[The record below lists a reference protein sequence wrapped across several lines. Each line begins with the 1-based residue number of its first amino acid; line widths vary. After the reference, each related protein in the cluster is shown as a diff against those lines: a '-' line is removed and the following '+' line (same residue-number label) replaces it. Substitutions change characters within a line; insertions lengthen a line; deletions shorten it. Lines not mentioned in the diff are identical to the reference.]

1 MKIKNPVALMYGV
14 VGVGIGLLVSTHQ
27 AVFHHRMNVLEN
39 NQLIII
45 EQLNKI
51 KQNTLAVEKAQNTV
65 TKEEDEKQDLSL
77 FKKLSG
83 DLGGNLTKSNPENV
97 VFYDSKTGEE
107 ILRDDIIVYE
117 DNDFFYIKTKEMI
130 IAPKILYMLQDTLQK
145 DSYSYYKVLK
155 GLVKLNDGTYIAP
168 KEYLKMVQ

>member
-27 AVFHHRMNVLEN
+27 AVFHHRMNVLES

-51 KQNTLAVEKAQNTV
+51 DQNTLAVKEAENAV
-65 TKEEDEKQDLSL
+65 TEGEKQDLSL

-83 DLGGNLTKSNPENV
+83 DLGKNLKYE
-97 VFYDSKTGEE
+97 SKTGEE
-107 ILRDDIIVYE
+107 ILRDDIIIYE

>member
-1 MKIKNPVALMYGV
+1 MKFKNPVALAYGV

-27 AVFHHRMNVLEN
+27 AVFHHRMNVLES

-51 KQNTLAVEKAQNTV
+51 ENTLVMEKAKNTV

-77 FKKLSG
+77 LKELSG
-83 DLGGNLTKSNPENV
+83 DLGGNLTKSSPENV
-97 VFYDSKTGEE
+97 VLYEGKTGEE
-107 ILRDDIIVYE
+107 ILPDDITVYE
-117 DNDFFYIKTKEMI
+117 DKDFFYIKTKELI
-130 IAPKILYMLQDTLQK
+130 IAPKVLSMLQNDG
-145 DSYSYYKVLK
+145 YSYYKVLK
-155 GLVKLNDGTYIAP
+155 GLIKLSDGTYIAP

>member
-27 AVFHHRMNVLEN
+27 AVFHHRMNVLES

-51 KQNTLAVEKAQNTV
+51 EQNTLAVKEAENAV
-65 TKEEDEKQDLSL
+65 TEGEKQDLSL

-83 DLGGNLTKSNPENV
+83 DLGKNLKKSSPEDV
-97 VFYDSKTGEE
+97 VFYESKTGEE
-107 ILRDDIIVYE
+107 ILRDDIIIYE

>member
-27 AVFHHRMNVLEN
+27 AVFHHRMNVLES

-51 KQNTLAVEKAQNTV
+51 EQNTLAVEKVQNTA
-65 TKEEDEKQDLSL
+65 TKEEAEKQDLSL
-77 FKKLSG
+77 FKELSG

-97 VFYDSKTGEE
+97 VFYEGKTGEE
-107 ILRDDIIVYE
+107 ILPDDITVYE
-117 DNDFFYIKTKEMI
+117 DKDFFYIKTKELI
-130 IAPKILYMLQDTLQK
+130 IAPKVLSMLQK
-145 DSYSYYKVLK
+145 DGYSYYKVLK
-155 GLVKLNDGTYIAP
+155 GLIMLSDGTYIAP

>member
-27 AVFHHRMNVLEN
+27 AVFHYRMNVLES

-51 KQNTLAVEKAQNTV
+51 ENTLAMEKAKNTV

-77 FKKLSG
+77 LKELSG
-83 DLGGNLTKSNPENV
+83 DLGGNLTKSSPENV
-97 VFYDSKTGEE
+97 VLYEGKTGEE
-107 ILRDDIIVYE
+107 ILPDDITVYE
-117 DNDFFYIKTKEMI
+117 DKDFFYIKTKELI
-130 IAPKILYMLQDTLQK
+130 IAPKVLSMLQNDG
-145 DSYSYYKVLK
+145 YSYYKVLK
-155 GLVKLNDGTYIAP
+155 GLIKLSDGTYIAP

>member
-27 AVFHHRMNVLEN
+27 AVFHHRMNVLES

-51 KQNTLAVEKAQNTV
+51 ENTLTMEKAKNTV
-65 TKEEDEKQDLSL
+65 AKEEDEKQDLSL
-77 FKKLSG
+77 IKELSG

-97 VFYDSKTGEE
+97 IFYEGKTGEE
-107 ILRDDIIVYE
+107 TLPDDITVYE
-117 DNDFFYIKTKEMI
+117 DKDFFYIKTKEFI
-130 IAPKILYMLQDTLQK
+130 IAPKISSMLQNDG
-145 DSYSYYKVLK
+145 YSYYKVLK
-155 GLVKLNDGTYIAP
+155 GLIKLSDGTYIAP

>member
-1 MKIKNPVALMYGV
+1 MKFKNPVALAYGV

-27 AVFHHRMNVLEN
+27 AVFHHRMNVLES

-51 KQNTLAVEKAQNTV
+51 DQNTLAVKEAENAV
-65 TKEEDEKQDLSL
+65 TEGEKQDLSL

-83 DLGGNLTKSNPENV
+83 DLGKNLKKSSPEDV
-97 VFYDSKTGEE
+97 VFYESKTGEE
-107 ILRDDIIVYE
+107 ILRDDIIIYE

>member
-27 AVFHHRMNVLEN
+27 AVFHHRMNVLES

-51 KQNTLAVEKAQNTV
+51 EQNTLAVEKVQNTA
-65 TKEEDEKQDLSL
+65 TKEEAEKQDLSL
-77 FKKLSG
+77 FKELSG

-97 VFYDSKTGEE
+97 VFYEGKTGEE
-107 ILRDDIIVYE
+107 SLPDDIAVYE
-117 DNDFFYIKTKEMI
+117 DKDFFYIKTKELI
-130 IAPKILYMLQDTLQK
+130 IAPKVLSMLQNDG
-145 DSYSYYKVLK
+145 YSYYKVLK
-155 GLVKLNDGTYIAP
+155 GLIMLSDGTYIAP

>member
-27 AVFHHRMNVLEN
+27 AGFHHRMNVLES

-51 KQNTLAVEKAQNTV
+51 EQNTLAVEKVQNTA
-65 TKEEDEKQDLSL
+65 TKEEAEKQDLSL
-77 FKKLSG
+77 FKELSG

-97 VFYDSKTGEE
+97 VFYEGKTGEE
-107 ILRDDIIVYE
+107 ILPDDIAVYE
-117 DNDFFYIKTKEMI
+117 DKDFFYIKTKELI
-130 IAPKILYMLQDTLQK
+130 IAPKVLSMLQNDG
-145 DSYSYYKVLK
+145 YSYYKVLK
-155 GLVKLNDGTYIAP
+155 GLIMLSDGTYIAP

>member
-27 AVFHHRMNVLEN
+27 AVFHHRMNVLES

-51 KQNTLAVEKAQNTV
+51 EQNTLAVEKAQNTV

-77 FKKLSG
+77 IKELSG
-83 DLGGNLTKSNPENV
+83 DLGGNLTKSSPENV
-97 VFYDSKTGEE
+97 VFYEGKTGEE
-107 ILRDDIIVYE
+107 ILPDDITVYE
-117 DNDFFYIKTKEMI
+117 DKDFFYIKTKELI
-130 IAPKILYMLQDTLQK
+130 IAPKVLSILQK
-145 DSYSYYKVLK
+145 DGYTYYKVLK
-155 GLVKLNDGTYIAP
+155 GLIMLSDGTYIAP

>member
-27 AVFHHRMNVLEN
+27 AVFHHRMNVLES

-51 KQNTLAVEKAQNTV
+51 ENTLTMEKAKNAV
-65 TKEEDEKQDLSL
+65 TKEEAEKQDLSL
-77 FKKLSG
+77 FKELSG
-83 DLGGNLTKSNPENV
+83 DLGGNLTKSNPENI
-97 VFYDSKTGEE
+97 VFYEGKTGEE
-107 ILRDDIIVYE
+107 ILPDDITVYE
-117 DNDFFYIKTKEMI
+117 DKDFFYIKTKELI
-130 IAPKILYMLQDTLQK
+130 IAPKVLSILQK
-145 DSYSYYKVLK
+145 DGYTYYKVLK
-155 GLVKLNDGTYIAP
+155 GLIMLSDGTYIAP

>member
-27 AVFHHRMNVLEN
+27 AVFHHRMNVLES

-51 KQNTLAVEKAQNTV
+51 ENTLVMEKAKNTV
-65 TKEEDEKQDLSL
+65 KKEEDEKQDLSL
-77 FKKLSG
+77 IKELSG
-83 DLGGNLTKSNPENV
+83 DLGGNLTKSSPENV
-97 VFYDSKTGEE
+97 VFYEGKTGEE
-107 ILRDDIIVYE
+107 ILPDDIAVYE
-117 DNDFFYIKTKEMI
+117 DKDFFYIKTKELI
-130 IAPKILYMLQDTLQK
+130 IAPKVLSMLQNDG
-145 DSYSYYKVLK
+145 YSYYKVLK
-155 GLVKLNDGTYIAP
+155 GLIKLSDGTYIAP

>member
-14 VGVGIGLLVSTHQ
+14 FGVGIGLLVSTHQ
-27 AVFHHRMNVLEN
+27 AVFHHRMNVLES

-51 KQNTLAVEKAQNTV
+51 ENTLAMEKAKNTV

-77 FKKLSG
+77 LKELSG
-83 DLGGNLTKSNPENV
+83 DLGGNLTKSSPENV
-97 VFYDSKTGEE
+97 VLYEGKTGEE
-107 ILRDDIIVYE
+107 ILPDDITVYE
-117 DNDFFYIKTKEMI
+117 DKDFFYIKTKELI
-130 IAPKILYMLQDTLQK
+130 IAPKVLSMLQNDG
-145 DSYSYYKVLK
+145 YSYYKVLK
-155 GLVKLNDGTYIAP
+155 GLIKLSDGTYIAP

>member
-27 AVFHHRMNVLEN
+27 AVFHHRMNVLES

-51 KQNTLAVEKAQNTV
+51 EQNTLAVEKVQNTA
-65 TKEEDEKQDLSL
+65 TKEEAEKQDLSL
-77 FKKLSG
+77 FKELSG

-97 VFYDSKTGEE
+97 VFYEGKTGEE
-107 ILRDDIIVYE
+107 ILPDDIAVYE
-117 DNDFFYIKTKEMI
+117 DKDFFYIKTKELI
-130 IAPKILYMLQDTLQK
+130 IAPKVLSMLQNDG
-145 DSYSYYKVLK
+145 YSYYKVLK
-155 GLVKLNDGTYIAP
+155 GLIMLSDGTYIAP

>member
-1 MKIKNPVALMYGV
+1 MKFKNPVALAYGV
-14 VGVGIGLLVSTHQ
+14 VGIGIGLLVSTHQ
-27 AVFHHRMNVLEN
+27 AVFYHRMNVLES

-51 KQNTLAVEKAQNTV
+51 EQNTLAVKEAENAV
-65 TKEEDEKQDLSL
+65 TEGEKQDLSL

-83 DLGGNLTKSNPENV
+83 DLGKNLKKSSPEDV
-97 VFYDSKTGEE
+97 VFYESKTGEE
-107 ILRDDIIVYE
+107 ILRDDIIIYE

-168 KEYLKMVQ
+168 KEYLKMVK

>member
-27 AVFHHRMNVLEN
+27 AVFHHRMNVLES

-51 KQNTLAVEKAQNTV
+51 ENTLAMEKAKNTV

-77 FKKLSG
+77 LKELSG
-83 DLGGNLTKSNPENV
+83 DLGGNLTKSSPENV
-97 VFYDSKTGEE
+97 VLYEGKTGEE
-107 ILRDDIIVYE
+107 ILPDDITVYE
-117 DNDFFYIKTKEMI
+117 DKDFFYIKTKELI
-130 IAPKILYMLQDTLQK
+130 IAPKVLSLLQNDG
-145 DSYSYYKVLK
+145 YSYYKVLK
-155 GLVKLNDGTYIAP
+155 GLIKLSDGTYIAP

>member
-1 MKIKNPVALMYGV
+1 MKFKNPVALAYGV

-27 AVFHHRMNVLEN
+27 AVFHHRMNVLES

-51 KQNTLAVEKAQNTV
+51 ENTLVMEKAKNTV
-65 TKEEDEKQDLSL
+65 TKEEAEKQDLSL
-77 FKKLSG
+77 FKELSG

-97 VFYDSKTGEE
+97 VLYEGKTGEE
-107 ILRDDIIVYE
+107 ILPDDIAVYE
-117 DNDFFYIKTKEMI
+117 DKDFFYIKTKELI
-130 IAPKILYMLQDTLQK
+130 IAPKVLSMLQNDG
-145 DSYSYYKVLK
+145 YSYYKVLK
-155 GLVKLNDGTYIAP
+155 GLIKLSDGTYIAP

>member
-27 AVFHHRMNVLEN
+27 AVFHHRMNVLES

-51 KQNTLAVEKAQNTV
+51 EQNTLAVEKVQNTA
-65 TKEEDEKQDLSL
+65 TKEEAEKQDLSL
-77 FKKLSG
+77 FKELSG

-97 VFYDSKTGEE
+97 VFYEGKTGEE
-107 ILRDDIIVYE
+107 ILPDDIAVYE
-117 DNDFFYIKTKEMI
+117 DKDFFYIKTKELI
-130 IAPKILYMLQDTLQK
+130 IAPKVLSMLQK
-145 DSYSYYKVLK
+145 DGYTYYKVLK
-155 GLVKLNDGTYIAP
+155 GLIMLSDGTYIAP

>member
-27 AVFHHRMNVLEN
+27 AVFHHRMNVLES

-51 KQNTLAVEKAQNTV
+51 ENTLVMEKAKNTV

-77 FKKLSG
+77 LKELSG
-83 DLGGNLTKSNPENV
+83 DLGGNLTKSSPENV
-97 VFYDSKTGEE
+97 VLYEGKTGEE
-107 ILRDDIIVYE
+107 ILPDDITVYE
-117 DNDFFYIKTKEMI
+117 DKDFFYIKTKELI
-130 IAPKILYMLQDTLQK
+130 IAPKVLSMLQNDG
-145 DSYSYYKVLK
+145 YSYYKVLK
-155 GLVKLNDGTYIAP
+155 GLIKLSDGTYIAP

>member
-27 AVFHHRMNVLEN
+27 AVFHHRMNVLES

-51 KQNTLAVEKAQNTV
+51 EQNTLMNEQAKNTV

-77 FKKLSG
+77 IKELRG
-83 DLGGNLTKSNPENV
+83 DLGGNLTKSSPENV
-97 VFYDSKTGEE
+97 VFYEGKTGEE
-107 ILRDDIIVYE
+107 ILPDDITVYE
-117 DNDFFYIKTKEMI
+117 DKDFFYIKTKEMI
-130 IAPKILYMLQDTLQK
+130 MAPKILSMLQK
-145 DSYSYYKVLK
+145 DGYSYYKVLK
-155 GLVKLNDGTYIAP
+155 GLIKLNDGTYIAP

>member
-1 MKIKNPVALMYGV
+1 MKFKNPVALAYGV

-27 AVFHHRMNVLEN
+27 AVFHHRMNVLES

-51 KQNTLAVEKAQNTV
+51 DQNTLAVKEAENAV
-65 TKEEDEKQDLSL
+65 TEGEKQDLSL

-130 IAPKILYMLQDTLQK
+130 IAPKIIYMLQDTLQK

>member
-1 MKIKNPVALMYGV
+1 MKFKNPVALAYGV
-14 VGVGIGLLVSTHQ
+14 VGIGIGLLVSTHQ
-27 AVFHHRMNVLEN
+27 AVFHHRMNVLEG

-51 KQNTLAVEKAQNTV
+51 DQNTLAVKEAENAV
-65 TKEEDEKQDLSL
+65 TEGEKQDLSL

-83 DLGGNLTKSNPENV
+83 DLGKNLKKSSPEDV
-97 VFYDSKTGEE
+97 VFYESKTGEE
-107 ILRDDIIVYE
+107 ILRDDIIIYE

>member
-14 VGVGIGLLVSTHQ
+14 IGVGIGLLVSTHQ
-27 AVFHHRMNVLEN
+27 AVFHHRMNVLES

-51 KQNTLAVEKAQNTV
+51 ENTLVMEKAKNTV

-77 FKKLSG
+77 IKELSG
-83 DLGGNLTKSNPENV
+83 DLGGNLTKSSPENV
-97 VFYDSKTGEE
+97 VFYEGKTGEE
-107 ILRDDIIVYE
+107 ILPDDIAVYE
-117 DNDFFYIKTKEMI
+117 DKDFFYIKTKELI
-130 IAPKILYMLQDTLQK
+130 IAPKISSMLQNDG
-145 DSYSYYKVLK
+145 YSYYKVLK
-155 GLVKLNDGTYIAP
+155 GLIKLSDGTYIAP

>member
-27 AVFHHRMNVLEN
+27 AVFHHRMNVLES

-51 KQNTLAVEKAQNTV
+51 EQNTLAVEKVQNTA
-65 TKEEDEKQDLSL
+65 TKEEAEKQDLSL
-77 FKKLSG
+77 FKELSG

-97 VFYDSKTGEE
+97 VFYEGKTGEE
-107 ILRDDIIVYE
+107 ILPDEIAVYE
-117 DNDFFYIKTKEMI
+117 DKDFFYIKTKELI
-130 IAPKILYMLQDTLQK
+130 IAPKISSMLQNDG
-145 DSYSYYKVLK
+145 YSYYKVLK
-155 GLVKLNDGTYIAP
+155 GLIMLSDGTYIAP

>member
-1 MKIKNPVALMYGV
+1 MKIKNPVALAYGV
-14 VGVGIGLLVSTHQ
+14 VGVGIGLLVASHQ
-27 AVFHHRMNVLEN
+27 AVFHHRINVLEI

-45 EQLNKI
+45 EQLKRI
-51 KQNTLAVEKAQNTV
+51 EENTLAVEKAKNTV

-130 IAPKILYMLQDTLQK
+130 IAPKIIYMLQDTLQK

-155 GLVKLNDGTYIAP
+155 GLVKLSDGTYIAP

>member
-1 MKIKNPVALMYGV
+1 MKFKNPVALAYGV
-14 VGVGIGLLVSTHQ
+14 VGIGIGLLVASHQ
-27 AVFHHRMNVLEN
+27 AVFHHRMNVLES

-51 KQNTLAVEKAQNTV
+51 ENTLTMEKAKNTV

-77 FKKLSG
+77 FKELSG

-97 VFYDSKTGEE
+97 VFYEGKTGEE
-107 ILRDDIIVYE
+107 ISPDDIAVYE
-117 DNDFFYIKTKEMI
+117 DKDFFYIKTKELI
-130 IAPKILYMLQDTLQK
+130 IAPKVLSMLQNDG
-145 DSYSYYKVLK
+145 YSYYKVLK
-155 GLVKLNDGTYIAP
+155 GLIKLSDGTYIAP

>member
-27 AVFHHRMNVLEN
+27 AVFHHRMNVLES

-51 KQNTLAVEKAQNTV
+51 EQNTLAVKEAENAV
-65 TKEEDEKQDLSL
+65 TEGEKQDLSL

-83 DLGGNLTKSNPENV
+83 DLGKNLKKSSPEDV
-97 VFYDSKTGEE
+97 VFYESKTGEE
-107 ILRDDIIVYE
+107 ILPDDITVYE
-117 DNDFFYIKTKEMI
+117 DKDFFYIKTKELI
-130 IAPKILYMLQDTLQK
+130 IAPKILSMLQNDG
-145 DSYSYYKVLK
+145 YSYYKVLK
-155 GLVKLNDGTYIAP
+155 SLIKLSDGTYIAP

>member
-27 AVFHHRMNVLEN
+27 AVFHHRMNVLES

-51 KQNTLAVEKAQNTV
+51 DQNTLAVKEAENAV
-65 TKEEDEKQDLSL
+65 TEGEKQDLSL

-83 DLGGNLTKSNPENV
+83 DLGKNLKKSSPEDV
-97 VFYDSKTGEE
+97 VFYESKTGEE
-107 ILRDDIIVYE
+107 ILRDDIIIYE

>member
-1 MKIKNPVALMYGV
+1 MKFKNPVALAYGV

-27 AVFHHRMNVLEN
+27 AVFHHRMNVLES

-51 KQNTLAVEKAQNTV
+51 ENTLAMEKAKNTV

-77 FKKLSG
+77 LKELSG
-83 DLGGNLTKSNPENV
+83 DLGGNLTKSSPENV
-97 VFYDSKTGEE
+97 VLYEGKTGEE
-107 ILRDDIIVYE
+107 ILPDDITVYE
-117 DNDFFYIKTKEMI
+117 DKDFFYIKTKELI
-130 IAPKILYMLQDTLQK
+130 IAPKVLSMLQNDG
-145 DSYSYYKVLK
+145 YSYYKVLK
-155 GLVKLNDGTYIAP
+155 GLIKLSDGTYIAP